1 MNRELILHQ
10 IALME
15 VEIKFKEPVG
25 WIRDLVQSHSASI
38 RIRDIRMSGDGVKDL
53 LEVFSPSGKI
63 QGLSTELLDLKRADR
78 DNVTIVDDSHATAIV
93 NAHECAVCK
102 TILNWDLFLTEAY
115 STDSGDIIMKWLVPD
130 ESTVGGF
137 LKRLEEDGVK
147 FELVRKRA
155 LSRRSD
161 ITARQ
166 EFVVKTALELGFFDY
181 PKKVNLEGLSKR
193 LNVSYVTLAEIL
205 RRAEK
210 NIISSYFK
218 KKSG

>member
-1 MNRELILHQ
+1 
-10 IALME
+10 ME
-15 VEIKFKEPVG
+15 VEIEFKEPVA
-25 WIRDLVQSHSASI
+25 WIKDLVETHSASI
-38 RIRDIRMSGDGVKDL
+38 RIRDIRMSGEGVKDL
-53 LEVFSPSGKI
+53 LEIFMPSGKI
-63 QGLSTELLDLKRADR
+63 EGFSSELLDKKRVDK
-78 DNVTIVDDSHATAIV
+78 DNVTIVDDTHATAIV

-102 TILNWDLFLTEAY
+102 SILKWDLFLTEAY

-130 ESTVGGF
+130 EATVGGF
-137 LKRLEEDGVK
+137 LGRLEEDGVK
-147 FELVRKRA
+147 FELLKKRA
-155 LSRRSD
+155 LSKRSD

-218 KKSG
+218 KKEE

>member
-1 MNRELILHQ
+1 
-10 IALME
+10 ME
-15 VEIKFKEPVG
+15 VEIEFKEPVA
-25 WIRDLVQSHSASI
+25 WIKDLVETHSASI
-38 RIRDIRMSGDGVKDL
+38 RIRDIRMSGEGVKDL
-53 LEVFSPSGKI
+53 LEIFMPSGKI
-63 QGLSTELLDLKRADR
+63 EGFSSELLDKKRVDK
-78 DNVTIVDDSHATAIV
+78 DNVTIVDDTHATAIV

-102 TILNWDLFLTEAY
+102 SILKWDLFLTEAY
-115 STDSGDIIMKWLVPD
+115 STDSGDIIMKLLVPD

-137 LKRLEEDGVK
+137 LARLEEDGVR
-147 FELVRKRA
+147 FELLKKRA
-155 LSRRSD
+155 LSKRSD

-218 KKSG
+218 KKEE